1 MPKGGFITGGVG
13 RGDPEDFHP
22 IDAVTVEDFSG
33 GQVAFQGR
41 EDLTTLDLTTL
52 LGLLT
57 ESDNIF
63 DQLAAVDRNNRTS
76 Q

>member
-33 GQVAFQGR
+33 GSH
-41 EDLTTLDLTTL
+41 DLA
-52 LGLLT
+52 G
-57 ESDNIF
+57 F
-63 DQLAAVDRNNRTS
+63 VDGERQHLRS
-76 Q
+76 ARGGGSE

>member
-41 EDLTTLDLTTL
+41 EDLTAL
-52 LGLLT
+52 LGLLMA
-57 ESDNIF
+57 SDNIF

>member
-41 EDLTTLDLTTL
+41 EDLTTL

-63 DQLAAVDRNNRTS
+63 DQLAAVGRNNRTS

>member
-1 MPKGGFITGGVG
+1 MPKGGFITGGAC
-13 RGDPEDFHP
+13 RGNPEDFHP

-41 EDLTTLDLTTL
+41 EDLTAL

-57 ESDNIF
+57 ASDNIF
-63 DQLAAVDRNNRTS
+63 DQLAAVDRNNLTS

>member
-41 EDLTTLDLTTL
+41 EDLTTL

-57 ESDNIF
+57 
-63 DQLAAVDRNNRTS
+63 
-76 Q
+76 

>member
-22 IDAVTVEDFSG
+22 IDAVTVENFSG

-41 EDLTTLDLTTL
+41 EDLTTL